1 MSMRYEHKFFEYL
14 EDLKRF
20 LLAQPLN
27 LGGTVSSGSFGRP
40 TGYIGYLPQ
49 TKVSYDPY
57 EVASSGI
64 SATATLLDN
73 MNHVRYRLDDLEG
86 GGGVPVLTENSI
98 PFADAA
104 GDLTENNTDLYWNDT
119 LKNLIAGNDST
130 VTGTLKYSSILGRNH
145 SAEGYRN
152 IVAGSYNIVDGD
164 DNFVGG
170 TGNVITGSDDI
181 IFSSSSSIT
190 GGTSTVVG
198 GFLNSITSSYSNI
211 LGGYECTISGGM
223 STILGGIGVDVSADY
238 CLAYG
243 NESHAIHDGCI
254 VLATGSSGEDEFISN
269 VEDEFA
275 VRADGGFRFVVPSGT
290 ASLAI
295 NGDLYAPGML
305 RQARIWHAY
314 GGFQD
319 QSSQV
324 TCTTQNSWYHLTNVG
339 NNLLTGLE
347 ADGLTLS
354 GDIMTIT
361 NAGDYVGTIS
371 ITMSGI
377 QGRDFQIRIYNITKD
392 SGSYHIGAT
401 TTGTSN
407 YTNITLPI
415 YVECDAGNTLKL
427 EIRCTSTNGAQ
438 PYFRSAVFS
447 MYYLHD

>member
-1 MSMRYEHKFFEYL
+1 MSMRYDHKVFEYL
-14 EDLKRF
+14 ENLKRF
-20 LLAQPLN
+20 LLTQPLN
-27 LGGTVSSGSFGRP
+27 LGGTVSSGSFSRP

-49 TKVSYDPY
+49 TRISYDPF
-57 EVASSGI
+57 EVSSSGI
-64 SATATLLDN
+64 SSTATLLDN

-119 LKNLIAGNDST
+119 LKNLIAGNDGT
-130 VTGTLKYSSILGRNH
+130 VTGTLKYSSVLGRNH
-145 SAEGYRN
+145 SVEGYRN
-152 IVAGSYNIVDGD
+152 IVAGSYNTVDGD
-164 DNFVGG
+164 DNFAGG

-223 STILGGIGVDVSADY
+223 STILGGFYTDIAGAN

-243 NESHAIHDGCI
+243 TVACADHDGVI
-254 VLATGSSGEDEFISN
+254 ILATGDNNGDEFHSGA
-269 VEDEFA
+269 VDEFA

-339 NNLLTGLE
+339 NNLWTGLE

-354 GDIMTIT
+354 GDTMTIT
-361 NAGDYVGTIS
+361 NAGDYTGTLS
-371 ITMSGI
+371 ITMSDL

-392 SGSYHIGAT
+392 SESYHIGAT

-415 YVECDAGNTLKL
+415 YIECDAGNTLKV
-427 EIRCTSTNGAQ
+427 EIRCTSTSGAQ